1 MIRDPLLLPEERA
14 PELVVSPS
22 SISESWRAVSC
33 FARGKTSSFSSLT
46 SPSSLLLSFSAI
58 LLTAMVV
65 AGGCCKPGGYILGCA
80 AGGLEDPVGGRGGG
94 NPIAG

>member
-1 MIRDPLLLPEERA
+1 
-14 PELVVSPS
+14 
-22 SISESWRAVSC
+22 
-33 FARGKTSSFSSLT
+33 
-46 SPSSLLLSFSAI
+46 
-58 LLTAMVV
+58 MVV